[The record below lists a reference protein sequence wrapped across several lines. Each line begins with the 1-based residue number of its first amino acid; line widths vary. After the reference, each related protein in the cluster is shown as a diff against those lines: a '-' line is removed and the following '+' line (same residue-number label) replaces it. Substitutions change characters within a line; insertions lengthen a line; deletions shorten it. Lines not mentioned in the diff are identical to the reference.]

1 MYQALYRKYRPANFN
16 EVYGQEVI
24 VKILKNAIINHKIT
38 HAYLF
43 SGPRG
48 TGKTSIAKILSKTL
62 NCFQLNGVEPC
73 NNCDSC
79 IQTNRKSNVDI
90 IEIDAASNNG
100 VDEIRELKSK
110 VNLVPSI
117 GKYKVYII
125 DEVHMLTIGAFNA
138 LLKTLEEPPEHAI
151 FILATT
157 EPHKIPLTILS
168 RCQKFDFKKISE
180 DKIVENL
187 KNISQKED
195 IQITEE
201 ALREI
206 ARISDGGMR
215 DSIGLLDEAIA
226 YAENN
231 ITVEDIHSI
240 NGTLTSTDLKCFIEQ
255 ILLNNVTEILNLI
268 DQYDQNGKNL
278 TKLVEELIE
287 YLKNYLIYK
296 TVPNYFEDKSFLADQ
311 DSLFQK
317 ISNQTLYNYIKEFN
331 ASLVEMKMTNNSKL
345 VLQLTV
351 IKLLNMENMEK
362 MEKDYQPLKNHNP
375 QQKKIVEESKK
386 ISNLEEKKDILDN
399 EKEIKSV
406 NNDVPFSNKIEK
418 LKEIRINNTLSEF
431 DKKELLAVKE
441 KILNIHTFI
450 VNEKYRDATTIVLD
464 GQIRAASKKYLIF
477 VYESDMTADLFN
489 QNITII
495 EEMLKEALQSEYRV
509 IAVDLKKWEI
519 IKQEFNSKTKK
530 YPFIPEDKE
539 SAIFMEPKDELT
551 NLFGNIVE
559 YK

>member
-1 MYQALYRKYRPANFN
+1 MYQALYRKYRPTNFN

-24 VKILKNAIINHKIT
+24 VKILKNAIVNHKIT

-48 TGKTSIAKILSKTL
+48 TGKTSIAKILAKTL

-73 NNCDSC
+73 DNCDSC

-240 NGTLTSTDLKCFIEQ
+240 NGTLTSADLKCFIEQ

-311 DSLFQK
+311 DPLFQK

-331 ASLVEMKMTNNSKL
+331 ASLVEMKMTSNSKL

-362 MEKDYQPLKNHNP
+362 DYQPLENHNP
-375 QQKKIVEESKK
+375 QQKKIVKESKE

-399 EKEIKSV
+399 EKKFKSV

>member
-1 MYQALYRKYRPANFN
+1 
-16 EVYGQEVI
+16 
-24 VKILKNAIINHKIT
+24 
-38 HAYLF
+38 
-43 SGPRG
+43 
-48 TGKTSIAKILSKTL
+48 
-62 NCFQLNGVEPC
+62 
-73 NNCDSC
+73 
-79 IQTNRKSNVDI
+79 
-90 IEIDAASNNG
+90 
-100 VDEIRELKSK
+100 
-110 VNLVPSI
+110 
-117 GKYKVYII
+117 
-125 DEVHMLTIGAFNA
+125 
-138 LLKTLEEPPEHAI
+138 
-151 FILATT
+151 
-157 EPHKIPLTILS
+157 
-168 RCQKFDFKKISE
+168 
-180 DKIVENL
+180 
-187 KNISQKED
+187 
-195 IQITEE
+195 
-201 ALREI
+201 
-206 ARISDGGMR
+206 
-215 DSIGLLDEAIA
+215 
-226 YAENN
+226 
-231 ITVEDIHSI
+231 
-240 NGTLTSTDLKCFIEQ
+240 
-255 ILLNNVTEILNLI
+255 
-268 DQYDQNGKNL
+268 
-278 TKLVEELIE
+278 
-287 YLKNYLIYK
+287 
-296 TVPNYFEDKSFLADQ
+296 
-311 DSLFQK
+311 
-317 ISNQTLYNYIKEFN
+317 
-331 ASLVEMKMTNNSKL
+331 
-345 VLQLTV
+345 
-351 IKLLNMENMEK
+351 

>member
-1 MYQALYRKYRPANFN
+1 MYQALYRKYRPTNFN

-24 VKILKNAIINHKIT
+24 VKILKNAIVNHKIT

-48 TGKTSIAKILSKTL
+48 TGKTSIAKILAKTL

-195 IQITEE
+195 IQITKE

-351 IKLLNMENMEK
+351 IKLLNMENMEN
-362 MEKDYQPLKNHNP
+362 MEKDYQPLENHNP